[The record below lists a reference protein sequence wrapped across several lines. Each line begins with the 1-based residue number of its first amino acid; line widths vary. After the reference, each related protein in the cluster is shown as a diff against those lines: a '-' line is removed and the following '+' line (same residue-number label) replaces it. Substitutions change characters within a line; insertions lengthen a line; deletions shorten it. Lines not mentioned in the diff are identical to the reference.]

1 MICEEL
7 QNLIGFDVHYMDDQK
22 NIMWIDT
29 PFRFADGDGISF
41 FAEQISNTVRYFDAG
56 ETLLHFMGR
65 GLDLNKSRGASF
77 ITRIASAHGVNL
89 SSSGDLEILSN
100 SQDHNSAF
108 ASYVSA
114 LLEIVN
120 WEREQENIDTDM
132 DLLVQEVAM
141 YFRSAYPN
149 ELQQPSPDF
158 RGISGHKYQFDF
170 IHGDKAVLAVNIH
183 PNSVS
188 AALKKIIDINQTSE
202 LGALKPMIVLDDRKD
217 KQAANN
223 ETKVLTVAADVI
235 SFTSLAEKAK
245 INTSKAH

>member
-7 QNLIGFDVHYMDDQK
+7 KSLIGFDIQYMDDQK
-22 NIMWIDT
+22 KMMWIDT

-65 GLDLNKSRGASF
+65 GIDLNKSRGASF
-77 ITRIASAHGVNL
+77 ISRIACAHGVNL

-100 SQDHNSAF
+100 AQDYNSAF
-108 ASYVSA
+108 ASFVTA

-141 YFRSAYPN
+141 YFRSAYPK
-149 ELQQPSPDF
+149 ETQQPSPDF

-170 IHGDKAVLAVNIH
+170 IHGDKAVLAVNTH

-202 LGALKPMIVLDDRKD
+202 LGTLKPMIVLDDRKD

-245 INTSKAH
+245 ISLSRVH